1 MAEHPQYT
9 QAIGMHAGI
18 RSGKKV
24 NNKQAQRSAARLAGP
39 TSACCFTRRIRI
51 KNGYC
56 SYEATRSVCADYAT
70 S

>member
-51 KNGYC
+51 KN
-56 SYEATRSVCADYAT
+56 
-70 S
+70 